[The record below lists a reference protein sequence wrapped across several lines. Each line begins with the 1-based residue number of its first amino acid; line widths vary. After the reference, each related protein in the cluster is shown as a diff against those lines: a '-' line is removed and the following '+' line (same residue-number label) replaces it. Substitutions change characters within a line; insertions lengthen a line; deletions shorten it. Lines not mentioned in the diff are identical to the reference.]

1 MKSLDQFHLQ
11 ENTFMINNKYMQMVY
26 GKLINFN
33 NNILR
38 ITLFDD
44 PEDDLYDGDFQLDD
58 EEYPR
63 I

>member
-1 MKSLDQFHLQ
+1 
-11 ENTFMINNKYMQMVY
+11 MINNKYMQMVY